1 MKEYDFYDKLI
12 FEGELVNGYI
22 NNGKGIVRESCYII
36 FEGEFLNGE
45 KWNGKLKEYDNNGK
59 LLFET
64 EYINGKGIKK
74 TIK

>member
-1 MKEYDFYDKLI
+1 M
-12 FEGELVNGYI
+12 
-22 NNGKGIVRESCYII
+22 

-45 KWNGKLKEYDNNGK
+45 RWNGKLKEFDYESNK

-64 EYINGKGIKK
+64 EYINGKEIKK